1 MIYSTSL
8 FLISY
13 YKEALLLWTYAYIIK
28 WYELHTSFQIMI
40 LPGTIPVLVYDLC
53 PYIWGPQDVGMYLQ
67 VFFFAGIRKNSINK
81 SKDQTLM
88 VLQ

>member
-1 MIYSTSL
+1 
-8 FLISY
+8 
-13 YKEALLLWTYAYIIK
+13 
-28 WYELHTSFQIMI
+28 MI